1 MAKQGAATEL
11 EIIDICKRLNAKNML
26 ASADGNVSV
35 RVSDG
40 EILITPTGLNKAFIT
55 PEDMAVIDLG
65 NRVLKG
71 KPSGERLIHL
81 EVYKR
86 CPEAKAVVHA
96 HPPTAI
102 AWSVA
107 FPDDEELPFES
118 LSELIL
124 AAGRIPIA
132 KYARPG
138 TPAMAER
145 ITPFLPDH
153 RVIVMARHGALAW
166 GESLMEAYNG
176 MERLEHSAQILAR
189 AQSLGAITKLPQAE
203 IEALWELR
211 RQLGKRTL

>member
-1 MAKQGAATEL
+1 MEHGTSRTRG
-11 EIIDICKRLNAKNML
+11 EIIEVCKRLNAKNML

-35 RVSDG
+35 RVSDR

-55 PEDMAVIDLG
+55 PDDMATIDIDNKIL
-65 NRVLKG
+65 NG

-86 CPEAKAVVHA
+86 CPEARSVVHA

-102 AWSVA
+102 AWTVA
-107 FPDDEELPFES
+107 FPNDVELPFDS

-145 ITPFLPDH
+145 LAPFLPEH
-153 RVIVMARHGALAW
+153 RVIIMARHGAVSW
-166 GESLMEAYNG
+166 GESLQEAYNG
-176 MERLEHSAQILAR
+176 MERLEHSAQILAQ
-189 AQSLGAITKLPQAE
+189 AQRLGGITKLPQAE
-203 IEALWELR
+203 IDALWELR
-211 RQLGKRTL
+211 QRLGKRTL